1 MHTSRSKTRPTGAG
15 LLCASTKRK
24 TTVRCAA
31 ANDED
36 LGSLFDSKADSK
48 AEEKRPRT
56 ESEAN
61 NKAEESKPCAEAG
74 EEQEDAK
81 AEGSS
86 APSAGKKKEKEFA
99 WMDSESEEGGDDEAA
114 PAATEEAPEE
124 KNEDEEPEV
133 SAETLDEVQSFG
145 RMMLLAPAMQKWLQ
159 GGRRG
164 PADIVAAC
172 RALARTKFFDSDI
185 IEDIYSV
192 LRKLLRGERL
202 DAAQTHD
209 AIICLKTLN
218 AYEKGVFS
226 AVAKAFKAK
235 TASMDAAM
243 RNTWLE
249 IFRGFGHDLE
259 KDFLQ
264 LLEVPPVPPTM
275 PSYRKVRCWHHSR
288 DLCVL
293 DGACTFSHDPR
304 APLSL
309 GEGGR
314 EDWWRSKSVM
324 MTQNQKTLGD
334 GAYGLGPLG
343 QGRLLGSSSAQ

>member
-1 MHTSRSKTRPTGAG
+1 MHTSRAKTRPMGAG
-15 LLCASTKRK
+15 VLCASTKRK
-24 TTVRCAA
+24 APVKCAA
-31 ANDED
+31 ANDDED
-36 LGSLFDSKADSK
+36 LGSLFDSKAADK
-48 AEEKRPRT
+48 PEEKRPRI
-56 ESEAN
+56 ESVE
-61 NKAEESKPCAEAG
+61 G
-74 EEQEDAK
+74 EAK
-81 AEGSS
+81 AESS
-86 APSAGKKKEKEFA
+86 RQPSGKKKKEFA
-99 WMDSESEEGGDDEAA
+99 WMDSESEDGGDGDAA
-114 PAATEEAPEE
+114 PAAEDEAVEE
-124 KNEDEEPEV
+124 KKDEDEPEV
-133 SAETLDEVQSFG
+133 TAEALDEVQSFG
-145 RMMLLAPAMQKWLQ
+145 RMILLAPSLQKWLQ
-159 GGRRG
+159 NARRT

-172 RALARTKFFDSDI
+172 RAMARTKFFDGDI
-185 IEDIYSV
+185 IEDVYAA
-192 LRKLLRGERL
+192 LRKMLRGERF
-202 DAAQTHD
+202 DIAQTHD
-209 AIICLKTLN
+209 AILCLHTLN
-218 AYEKGVFS
+218 AYDKTVFS

-249 IFRGFGHDLE
+249 IFKGHGHDLE

-288 DLCVL
+288 GLCEL
-293 DGACTFSHDPR
+293 DSACTFSHDQR

-343 QGRLLGSSSAQ
+343 KAHLLGSQ